1 MSTALDEQSLSLKVP
16 LKEGNIAE
24 TKKITFRTHVKIN
37 PRKHCATFAP
47 STFFEIKKTQGLGP
61 CLPQPSHLPQSQTD
75 HRPTAFASSPPCP
88 AWSWHRS
95 PAPPSA
101 RRGSVDLSAPT
112 GDFRVRSSSPGKTVG
127 TVF

>member
-47 STFFEIKKTQGLGP
+47 STFFEIKKTPGTGP
-61 CLPQPSHLPQSQTD
+61 LPAPAQPPPSVPDRPPPHCLCFLSTLPCVELAQK
-75 HRPTAFASSPPCP
+75 PCP
-88 AWSWHRS
+88 AFCTKGLCRSVCSHR
-95 PAPPSA
+95 
-101 RRGSVDLSAPT
+101 GL
-112 GDFRVRSSSPGKTVG
+112 
-127 TVF
+127 